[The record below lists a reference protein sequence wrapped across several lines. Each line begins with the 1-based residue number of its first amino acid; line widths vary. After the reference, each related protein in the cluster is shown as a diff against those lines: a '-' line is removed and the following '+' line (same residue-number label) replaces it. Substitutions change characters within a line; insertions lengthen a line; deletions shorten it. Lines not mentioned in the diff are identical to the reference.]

1 MMGTPNESLEPQE
14 SLDDF
19 LRRVDTELAARR
31 SDGSLAN
38 GVDQQFERNFALVR
52 GDASIRLRAVQDAL
66 DQISRVLES
75 RFDPAVVAS
84 RVPGGG
90 VFHRVIGRLTR
101 RHLSPAYDAID
112 ACRLSLVALADVV
125 ATVLDDRSEDVGSA
139 VSSELLDRLAAIDSL
154 EAEVA
159 VLHARLRTIDTSH
172 DS

>member
-1 MMGTPNESLEPQE
+1 MTDTPRESPEPQE
-14 SLDDF
+14 SLADF
-19 LRRVDTELAARR
+19 LRRVDAELAARR
-31 SDGSLAN
+31 SDGSLAT

-52 GDASIRLRAVQDAL
+52 GDASIRLRTVHDAL
-66 DQISRVLES
+66 DQVSRVLES
-75 RFDPAVVAS
+75 RFDPAVVSS

-125 ATVLDDRSEDVGSA
+125 GTVLDDRSEDVGSA
-139 VSSELLDRLAAIDSL
+139 FSSELLDRLAAIDSL

-159 VLHARLRTIDTSH
+159 VLRARLGTLDTSH
-172 DS
+172 ES